1 MTPAATPIAIVR
13 LPAARAG
20 LSYSAR
26 SAAELTVP
34 ALSMTPSLSTRRAVL
49 ALAVAAPFG
58 ATAAYQ
64 LRDWP
69 SQQPVPALL
78 LNDLDGKSWS
88 LSDLRGRAV
97 LLNFW
102 ATWCEPCR
110 AEMPSLQALAQ
121 RHAADG
127 LVALTVNYQ
136 ESDLT
141 IRRFLEQTPITLPVL
156 LDRDG
161 AAAKAWTPRVF
172 PSTVLVDRSGRPRRV
187 VVGEVD
193 WSGEDAK
200 AWMADLLKSVSRGG

>member
-1 MTPAATPIAIVR
+1 MTP
-13 LPAARAG
+13 
-20 LSYSAR
+20 Y
-26 SAAELTVP
+26 
-34 ALSMTPSLSTRRAVL
+34 LSTRRALL
-49 ALAVAAPFG
+49 AFAAAAPFG
-58 ATAAYQ
+58 AAAAYQ

-69 SQQPVPALL
+69 SGQAVPVFL
-78 LNDLDGKSWS
+78 LNDLDGKAWS

-141 IRRFLEQTPITLPVL
+141 IRRFLEKTPITLPVL

-161 AAAKAWTPRVF
+161 AASKAWTPRVF
-172 PSTVLVDRSGRPRRV
+172 PSTVLIDRTGRPRRV